1 MAIIKNLTQW
11 YAPSGTGYFKSTTI
25 SAIIDQLSAKITDQT
40 GASITDNGLS
50 YSDKYVTT
58 WTASGA

>member
-11 YAPSGTGYFKSTTI
+11 YAPSGTGYFKAGTAT
-25 SAIIDQLSAKITDQT
+25 AITDQLASNITDQT
-40 GASITDNGLS
+40 GASITDNGVT
-50 YSDKYVTT
+50 YSNKYLTT

>member
-1 MAIIKNLTQW
+1 VAVIKNLTQW
-11 YAPSGTGYFKSTTI
+11 YAPSGTGYFKLTTV

-40 GASITDNGLS
+40 GASITDNGVT
-50 YSDKYVTT
+50 YSNKHLTT